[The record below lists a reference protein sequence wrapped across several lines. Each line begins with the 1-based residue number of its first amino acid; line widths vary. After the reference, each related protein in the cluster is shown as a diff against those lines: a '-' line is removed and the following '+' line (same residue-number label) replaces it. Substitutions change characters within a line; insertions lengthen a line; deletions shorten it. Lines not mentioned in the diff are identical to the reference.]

1 MSIKYK
7 DSNGTT
13 YDVAG
18 GLTADMAQTMID
30 DAVNNLVK
38 TVTFT
43 DKSITIPTGGYVSWY
58 NLTGVLNSTPKLAT
72 IRLTNVVINGTASDC
87 FATVQS
93 SRYGI
98 HVVFTNIND
107 GLPLANGTVLVV
119 SGVASYIGE

>member
-7 DSNGTT
+7 DSNGNIE
-13 YDVAG
+13 DIAG

-30 DAVNNLVK
+30 DALNNLVK
-38 TVTFT
+38 SVTFT
-43 DKSITIPTGGYVSWY
+43 DKSITIPVGGYVSWY
-58 NLTGVLNSTPKLAT
+58 NLTGISGTVPKLAT

-98 HVVFTNIND
+98 HVIFTNING
-107 GLPLANGTVLVV
+107 GLPLAEGTVLVV